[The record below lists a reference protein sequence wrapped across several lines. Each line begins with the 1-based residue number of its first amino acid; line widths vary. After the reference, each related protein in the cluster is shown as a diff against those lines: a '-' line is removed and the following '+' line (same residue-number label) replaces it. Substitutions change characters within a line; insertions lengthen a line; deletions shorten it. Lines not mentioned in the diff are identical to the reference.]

1 MSKKR
6 RYFDD
11 LPGVK
16 APRANFNLSHRVAT
30 TMKPGLLHPI
40 KVVEVL
46 PGDTW
51 TVDSAQLVKLV
62 TPLVRPIMDDVYLD
76 TYSFFVPLRL
86 CYDKLEDVF
95 GDSAPS
101 AYESPDLSVI
111 PSFLMSFSQ
120 ATGTRVF
127 IPESGTVYD
136 YLGAITD
143 DVLLD
148 PDAEGDYNCTCS
160 VLPVR
165 AFALVWNEFFRN
177 QQIDQEV
184 AVNLSGFAST
194 AEKPNNN
201 DWSPTNYGGKLPP
214 VRRYGDYFST
224 CMLAP
229 QKGPAVKIPIEGTP
243 IVGAFDGSIPVITPF
258 GDVSAGTNYLAFSG
272 AGTTGDARLLG
283 VQEDTYGNGRFS
295 AFVGASGDD
304 ATITGSNM
312 VVGANDNGTIN
323 ALRTAFQLQKY
334 LERDAFYGSRYREY
348 LYASY
353 GVISQDARV
362 QVPEFLAGTHN
373 RLQISQIMSTASTDK
388 VPLGQFSGQISSLSE
403 KNLRF
408 SKSIPEHGYI
418 ITVAAIRYKH
428 LYSQAVQK
436 LWFRFRREDFY
447 DKLFSNL
454 GQKAIGLEELVGINF
469 AGDSRRFLGYQE
481 NFAEYRTIFDS
492 VTGQMR
498 PLEGK
503 TGQYWSLADRFAKM
517 PSLSDVVHEQTDS
530 FDRVLAVTTEALDP
544 FIVDFN
550 FRCSVARV
558 VSPYSMPGFAD
569 HH

>member
-1 MSKKR
+1 MSKR
-6 RYFDD
+6 RKYVDD

-62 TPLVRPIMDDVYLD
+62 RPLVRPIMDDVYLD

-86 CYDKLEDVF
+86 CFDKLEDVF

-120 ATGTRVF
+120 ATGTRVN

-136 YLGAITD
+136 YLGSLTD

-148 PDAEGDYNCTCS
+148 PDAGGNYNCTCS

-184 AVNLSGFAST
+184 SVNLSGVASA
-194 AEKPNNN
+194 AEKPNSNA
-201 DWSPTNYGGKLPP
+201 WSPTNYGGQLPP

-229 QKGPAVKIPIEGTP
+229 QKGPAVKIPISGAPVVAESYQNMHNMNNSIVFGSDDDFGTGH
-243 IVGAFDGSIPVITPF
+243 VVFDSDGSLGYDGAT
-258 GDVSAGTNYLAFSG
+258 GLDVNGSLNFSNLV
-272 AGTTGDARLLG
+272 T
-283 VQEDTYGNGRFS
+283 
-295 AFVGASGDD
+295 DD
-304 ATITGSNM
+304 G
-312 VVGANDNGTIN
+312 GTIN

-362 QVPEFLAGTHN
+362 QVPEFLGGTHN
-373 RLQISQIMSTASTDK
+373 RLQISQIMSTSGTDS
-388 VPLGQFSGQISSLSE
+388 VAQGQFSGQISSLSE

-418 ITVAAIRYKH
+418 ITVACIRYKH

-469 AGDSRRFLGYQE
+469 EGDSRRLLGYQE

-498 PLEGK
+498 PMEGK

-530 FDRVLAVTTEALDP
+530 FDRVLTATTGTVDP

>member
-6 RYFDD
+6 RYLDD

-40 KVVEVL
+40 KVVEAL

-120 ATGTRVF
+120 GTGSCVN

-143 DVLLD
+143 DVLFD
-148 PDAEGDYNCTCS
+148 PSAGGDYNSTYS
-160 VLPVR
+160 VLPAR

-184 AVNLSGFAST
+184 AVNLSGVAST

-229 QKGPAVKIPIEGTP
+229 QKGPAVKIPI
-243 IVGAFDGSIPVITPF
+243 
-258 GDVSAGTNYLAFSG
+258 SG
-272 AGTTGDARLLG
+272 AP
-283 VQEDTYGNGRFS
+283 
-295 AFVGASGDD
+295 
-304 ATITGSNM
+304 
-312 VVGANDNGTIN
+312 VVGSESLHSLSSSGAKFGVSPGNLYPDSNLSLGSGSLLAVPGAAPSGSAINMTNLVVGESDSGTIN

-362 QVPEFLAGTHN
+362 QVPEFLGGTHN
-373 RLQISQIMSTASTDK
+373 RLQISQIMSTAGTDK

-469 AGDSRRFLGYQE
+469 GGDSRRFLGYQE
-481 NFAEYRTIFDS
+481 NFAEYRTIFDA

-530 FDRVLAVTTEALDP
+530 FDRVLAATTESVDP
-544 FIVDFN
+544 FVVDFN

>member
-86 CYDKLEDVF
+86 CYDRLEDVF

-101 AYESPDLSVI
+101 AYESPDLVVI
-111 PSFLMSFSQ
+111 PSFSITKDS
-120 ATGTRVF
+120 
-127 IPESGTVYD
+127 SGSTSNLPPSGSVYD

-143 DVLLD
+143 
-148 PDAEGDYNCTCS
+148 S
-160 VLPVR
+160 VALGSQDLVQRYSPLPAR
-165 AFALVWNEFFRN
+165 AFALIWNEFFRN

-184 AVNLSGFAST
+184 NVNLSGSVSSS
-194 AEKPNNN
+194 ELPNF
-201 DWSPTNYGGKLPP
+201 DPWSPSNYSGQLPP
-214 VRRYGDYFST
+214 IRRYGDYFST

-258 GDVSAGTNYLAFSG
+258 GDITAGTDYLAFSG
-272 AGTTGDARLLG
+272 AGTTGDARFLG

-295 AFVGASGDD
+295 AFAGASGND

-312 VVGANDNGTIN
+312 VVGANENGTIN

-362 QVPEFLAGTHN
+362 QVPEFLGGTHN
-373 RLQISQIMSTASTDK
+373 RLQISQIMSTAGTDK

-403 KNLRF
+403 KNLKF

-454 GQKAIGLEELVGINF
+454 GQKAIGVEELVGLNSAI
-469 AGDSRRFLGYQE
+469 SSVPWLLGYQE

-498 PLEGK
+498 PLDGN
-503 TGQYWSLADRFAKM
+503 TGQYWSLADRFEGL

-530 FDRVLAVTTEALDP
+530 FDRVLAATVESVDP
-544 FIVDFN
+544 FVVDFN

>member
-101 AYESPDLSVI
+101 AYESPDLASI

-120 ATGTRVF
+120 GAGTRVN

-143 DVLLD
+143 DVLFN
-148 PDAEGDYNCTCS
+148 PSAAGDYNCIYS
-160 VLPVR
+160 VLPAR

-184 AVNLSGFAST
+184 AVNLSGVAST

-201 DWSPTNYGGKLPP
+201 DWSPMNYGGKLPP

-224 CMLAP
+224 AMLAP
-229 QKGPAVKIPIEGTP
+229 QKGPAVKIPIAGTP
-243 IVGAFDGSIPVITPF
+243 LDTVSDASRFKSGNSLAFNASTGSIESLAVNG
-258 GDVSAGTNYLAFSG
+258 GDGLVVRLD
-272 AGTTGDARLLG
+272 TGG
-283 VQEDTYGNGRFS
+283 SY
-295 AFVGASGDD
+295 
-304 ATITGSNM
+304 TISESIDSSNL
-312 VVGANDNGTIN
+312 VVGEPDNGTIN

-334 LERDAFYGSRYREY
+334 LERDAFYGTRYREY
-348 LYASY
+348 IYAST
-353 GVISQDARV
+353 GVHVPDQRV
-362 QVPEFLAGTHN
+362 HVPEFLGGTHN

-469 AGDSRRFLGYQE
+469 EGDSRRLLGYQE

-503 TGQYWSLADRFAKM
+503 TGQYWSLADRFAEM

-530 FDRVLAVTTEALDP
+530 FDRVLAATTESADP

>member
-101 AYESPDLSVI
+101 AYESPELALI

-120 ATGTRVF
+120 GTGTRVN

-143 DVLLD
+143 DVLFDLS
-148 PDAEGDYNCTCS
+148 AGGDYNFTYS
-160 VLPVR
+160 VLPAR

-184 AVNLSGFAST
+184 AVNLSGVAST

-229 QKGPAVKIPIEGTP
+229 QKGPAVKIPIAGTP
-243 IVGAFDGSIPVITPF
+243 LDTVSDASRFKSGKSLAFNPSTGSIEPLAVNG
-258 GDVSAGTNYLAFSG
+258 GDGLVVKLDTGGSYTNFESV
-272 AGTTGDARLLG
+272 D
-283 VQEDTYGNGRFS
+283 S
-295 AFVGASGDD
+295 
-304 ATITGSNM
+304 SNL
-312 VVGANDNGTIN
+312 VVGESDSGTIN

-362 QVPEFLAGTHN
+362 QVPEFLGGTHN
-373 RLQISQIMSTASTDK
+373 RLQISQIMSTAGTDK

-469 AGDSRRFLGYQE
+469 EGDSRRFLGYQE
-481 NFAEYRTIFDS
+481 NFAEYRTIFDA

-530 FDRVLAVTTEALDP
+530 FDRVLAATTESVDP
-544 FIVDFN
+544 FVVDFN

>member
-6 RYFDD
+6 RYLDD
-11 LPGVK
+11 LPGVN

-86 CYDKLEDVF
+86 CFDKLEDVF

-120 ATGTRVF
+120 ATGTRVY

-148 PDAEGDYNCTCS
+148 PDAGGDYNCTYS
-160 VLPVR
+160 VLPAR

-184 AVNLSGFAST
+184 AVNLSGVAST

-201 DWSPTNYGGKLPP
+201 AWSPTNYGGQLPP

-229 QKGPAVKIPIEGTP
+229 QKGPAVKIPISGAP
-243 IVGAFDGSIPVITPF
+243 IVS
-258 GDVSAGTNYLAFSG
+258 DVSMHGMGRQIRFGISENGVTQGGPVSVASDGQLGCSYGTDVSDSYFLYSNLV
-272 AGTTGDARLLG
+272 T
-283 VQEDTYGNGRFS
+283 
-295 AFVGASGDD
+295 DD
-304 ATITGSNM
+304 G
-312 VVGANDNGTIN
+312 GTIN

-428 LYSQAVQK
+428 LYSQAAQK

-454 GQKAIGLEELVGINF
+454 GQKAIGLEELVGINYE
-469 AGDSRRFLGYQE
+469 GDSRRFLGYQE

-498 PLEGK
+498 PMEGK

-530 FDRVLAVTTEALDP
+530 FDRVLAATTESVDP

>member
-1 MSKKR
+1 MSKR
-6 RYFDD
+6 RKYVDD

-86 CYDKLEDVF
+86 CFDKLEDVF

-101 AYESPDLSVI
+101 AYESPDMAVI

-120 ATGTRVF
+120 STGTRVN

-136 YLGAITD
+136 YLGSLTD

-148 PDAEGDYNCTCS
+148 PDAGGNYNCTCS

-184 AVNLSGFAST
+184 SVNLSGVASA

-201 DWSPTNYGGKLPP
+201 PWSPTNYGGQLPP

-229 QKGPAVKIPIEGTP
+229 QKGPAVKIPIS
-243 IVGAFDGSIPVITPF
+243 GAPVVAESYQNMHNMNNSIAFGSDGDYGAGHVVFDSDGSLGYDGAT
-258 GDVSAGTNYLAFSG
+258 GLDVNGSLNFSNLV
-272 AGTTGDARLLG
+272 T
-283 VQEDTYGNGRFS
+283 
-295 AFVGASGDD
+295 DD
-304 ATITGSNM
+304 G
-312 VVGANDNGTIN
+312 GTIN

-362 QVPEFLAGTHN
+362 QVPEFLGGTHN
-373 RLQISQIMSTASTDK
+373 RLQISQIMSTAATDS
-388 VPLGQFSGQISSLSE
+388 VAQGQFSGQISSLSE

-469 AGDSRRFLGYQE
+469 EGDTRRLLGYQE

-498 PLEGK
+498 PMEGK

-530 FDRVLAVTTEALDP
+530 FDRVLAATTASVDP

>member
-6 RYFDD
+6 RYLDD

-86 CYDKLEDVF
+86 CMTDLEDVF
-95 GDSAPS
+95 GDSSPS
-101 AYESPDLSVI
+101 AYESQDLVSI
-111 PSFLMSFSQ
+111 PSVTIQKDASGNLVPF
-120 ATGTRVF
+120 A
-127 IPESGTVYD
+127 GTVWD
-136 YLGAITD
+136 YLGTVVD
-143 DVLLD
+143 DVF
-148 PDAEGDYNCTCS
+148 PAARGFSQQYS

-165 AFALVWNEFFRN
+165 AFALIWNEYFRN

-184 AVNLSGFAST
+184 NVNLSST
-194 AEKPNNN
+194 ASLNSEGPNNN
-201 DWSPTNYGGKLPP
+201 PWSPTNYGGKLPP

-224 CMLAP
+224 AMLAP
-229 QKGPAVKIPIEGTP
+229 QKGPAVKIPIDGTP
-243 IVGAFDGSIPVITPF
+243 IVASNDLVPLGNNLRFGRSSGTQFLGLSDGTVAVSSSQSGFTPT
-258 GDVSAGTNYLAFSG
+258 DVVNSSNLV
-272 AGTTGDARLLG
+272 LG
-283 VQEDTYGNGRFS
+283 E
-295 AFVGASGDD
+295 
-304 ATITGSNM
+304 SN
-312 VVGANDNGTIN
+312 DGTIN

-348 LYASY
+348 LYASF
-353 GVISQDARV
+353 GVVSQDARV
-362 QVPEFLAGTHN
+362 QVPEFLGGTHN
-373 RLQISQIMSTASTDK
+373 RLQISQIMSTATTTD
-388 VPLGQFSGQISSLSE
+388 VAQGQFSGQISSLSE

-418 ITVAAIRYKH
+418 ITVACIRYKH

-447 DKLFSNL
+447 DRLFSNL
-454 GQKAIGLEELVGINF
+454 GQKAINVSELIGASGFNPVF
-469 AGDSRRFLGYQE
+469 GYQE

-498 PLEGK
+498 PMEGN
-503 TGQYWSLADRFAKM
+503 TGQYWSLADRFDDV
-517 PSLSDVVHEQTDS
+517 PTLSDVVHEQTDS
-530 FDRVLAVTTEALDP
+530 FDRVLAATTSTVDP

-558 VSPYSMPGFAD
+558 VSPYSMPGYAD

>member
-40 KVVEVL
+40 KILEVL

-95 GDSAPS
+95 GNSSPS
-101 AYESPDLSVI
+101 AYDSPDLSVI
-111 PSFLMSFSQ
+111 PSFNIYYEKTASKRINVPS
-120 ATGTRVF
+120 
-127 IPESGTVYD
+127 SGTVYD
-136 YLGAITD
+136 YLGCVTD
-143 DVLLD
+143 DVIGD
-148 PDAEGDYNCTCS
+148 MGDYLQADYS
-160 VLPVR
+160 VLPAR
-165 AFALVWNEFFRN
+165 AFALVWNEYFRN
-177 QQIDQEV
+177 QQIDLEV
-184 AVNLSGFAST
+184 AVNLSAIASA

-201 DWSPTNYGGKLPP
+201 LWSPMNYGGQLPP

-258 GDVSAGTNYLAFSG
+258 GDSSAGTDYLAFSG

-295 AFVGASGDD
+295 AFAGASGDD
-304 ATITGSNM
+304 VTITGSNM

-334 LERDAFYGSRYREY
+334 LERDAFYGTRYREY

-362 QVPEFLAGTHN
+362 QVPEFLGGTHN

-403 KNLRF
+403 KNLKF

-454 GQKAIGLEELVGINF
+454 GQKSVYIKELIGLDNKSVGV
-469 AGDSRRFLGYQE
+469 SSVLGYQE
-481 NFAEYRTIFDS
+481 NFAEYRTIFDA

-498 PLEGK
+498 PMDGK

-530 FDRVLAVTTEALDP
+530 FDRVLAATTESVDP

-558 VSPYSMPGFAD
+558 VSPYSMPGFVD

>member
-101 AYESPDLSVI
+101 AYESPDLASI

-120 ATGTRVF
+120 GAGTRVN

-143 DVLLD
+143 DVLFN
-148 PDAEGDYNCTCS
+148 PSAAGDYNCTYS
-160 VLPVR
+160 VLPAR

-184 AVNLSGFAST
+184 AVNLSGVAST
-194 AEKPNNN
+194 AEKPNID
-201 DWSPTNYGGKLPP
+201 DWGPTNYGGKLPP

-229 QKGPAVKIPIEGTP
+229 QKGPAVKIPISGAP
-243 IVGAFDGSIPVITPF
+243 VVGASTLHPLENGFQVGGADGAALPSGSRLAVDND
-258 GDVSAGTNYLAFSG
+258 GNYLASV
-272 AGTTGDARLLG
+272 AGTIGDYA
-283 VQEDTYGNGRFS
+283 GNLS
-295 AFVGASGDD
+295 SINLVTDD
-304 ATITGSNM
+304 G
-312 VVGANDNGTIN
+312 GTIN

-334 LERDAFYGSRYREY
+334 LERDAFYGTRYREY
-348 LYASY
+348 IYAST
-353 GVISQDARV
+353 GVHVPDQRV
-362 QVPEFLAGTHN
+362 QVPEFLGGTHN

-403 KNLRF
+403 KNLKF

-454 GQKAIGLEELVGINF
+454 GQKAICLEELVGINF
-469 AGDSRRFLGYQE
+469 EGDSRRFLGYQE

-498 PLEGK
+498 PMEGK
-503 TGQYWSLADRFAKM
+503 TGQYWSLADRFAEM

-530 FDRVLAVTTEALDP
+530 FDRVLAATTEALDP

-558 VSPYSMPGFAD
+558 VSPYSMPGYAD

>member
-40 KVVEVL
+40 KIVEVL

-62 TPLVRPIMDDVYLD
+62 TPFVRPIMDDVYLD

-120 ATGTRVF
+120 GVGTRVN

-143 DVLLD
+143 DVLFD
-148 PDAEGDYNCTCS
+148 PSVGGNFNCTYS
-160 VLPVR
+160 VLPAR

-177 QQIDQEV
+177 QHIDQEV
-184 AVNLSGFAST
+184 AVNLSGVAST

-229 QKGPAVKIPIEGTP
+229 QKGPAVKIPIDGTP
-243 IVGAFDGSIPVITPF
+243 VVGSASLHDMNTFLKFGESDSGFYTDGLSYFKSDGSVVCDTSVPLPSSYV
-258 GDVSAGTNYLAFSG
+258 
-272 AGTTGDARLLG
+272 G
-283 VQEDTYGNGRFS
+283 VRS
-295 AFVGASGDD
+295 
-304 ATITGSNM
+304 SNL
-312 VVGANDNGTIN
+312 VVGKSDDGTIN

-334 LERDAFYGSRYREY
+334 LERDAFYGTRYREY
-348 LYASY
+348 IYAST
-353 GVISQDARV
+353 GVHVPDQRV
-362 QVPEFLAGTHN
+362 QVPEFLGGTHN

-469 AGDSRRFLGYQE
+469 EGDSRRLLGYQE
-481 NFAEYRTIFDS
+481 NFAEYRTIFDA

-498 PLEGK
+498 PMDGK
-503 TGQYWSLADRFAKM
+503 TGQYWSLADRFANM

-530 FDRVLAVTTEALDP
+530 FDRVLAATTEPVDP

>member
-62 TPLVRPIMDDVYLD
+62 TPFVRPIMDDVYLD

-95 GDSAPS
+95 GDAAPS

-111 PSFLMSFSQ
+111 PSFLMSYSQ
-120 ATGTRVF
+120 VTGTRVY

-143 DVLLD
+143 DVLLNS
-148 PDAEGDYNCTCS
+148 DAEGDYNCTYS
-160 VLPVR
+160 VLPAR

-184 AVNLSGFAST
+184 AVNLSGVAST

-229 QKGPAVKIPIEGTP
+229 QKGPAVKIPIEGTRLCVDYDSSLYSLSP
-243 IVGAFDGSIPVITPF
+243 N
-258 GDVSAGTNYLAFSG
+258 GDVP
-272 AGTTGDARLLG
+272 
-283 VQEDTYGNGRFS
+283 VRFS
-295 AFVGASGDD
+295 AAGSVPSSGALSLSSGGLYVGGNNTPGQAIVETNLRLGEP
-304 ATITGSNM
+304 
-312 VVGANDNGTIN
+312 DNGTIN
-323 ALRTAFQLQKY
+323 ALRTAFQIQKY

-362 QVPEFLAGTHN
+362 QVPEFLGGTHN
-373 RLQISQIMSTASTDK
+373 RLQISQIMSTASTDE

-428 LYSQAVQK
+428 LYSQAVSK

-469 AGDSRRFLGYQE
+469 GGDSRRFLGYQE
-481 NFAEYRTIFDS
+481 NFAEYRTIFDA

-498 PLEGK
+498 PMEGK
-503 TGQYWSLADRFAKM
+503 TGQYWSLADRFAKV

-530 FDRVLAVTTEALDP
+530 FDRVLAATTESVDP

-558 VSPYSMPGFAD
+558 VSPYSMPGYAD

>member
-6 RYFDD
+6 LYFDD

-101 AYESPDLSVI
+101 AYDSPDLSVI

-120 ATGTRVF
+120 ATGSRVN

-143 DVLLD
+143 DVLFN
-148 PDAEGDYNCTCS
+148 PDAEGDYNSTYS

-184 AVNLSGFAST
+184 AVNLSGAVSV

-229 QKGPAVKIPIEGTP
+229 QKGPAVKIPGTTAKVVAESYQNMHDMKNS
-243 IVGAFDGSIPVITPF
+243 IAFGCDDVCGSGHVVFDSDGS
-258 GDVSAGTNYLAFSG
+258 LAY
-272 AGTTGDARLLG
+272 D
-283 VQEDTYGNGRFS
+283 
-295 AFVGASGDD
+295 GASGVDVYGSLNYSNLVIDGSD
-304 ATITGSNM
+304 A
-312 VVGANDNGTIN
+312 TIN

-334 LERDAFYGSRYREY
+334 LERDAFFGSRYREY

-353 GVISQDARV
+353 GVISQDSRV
-362 QVPEFLAGTHN
+362 QVPEFLGGTHN
-373 RLQISQIMSTASTDK
+373 RLQISQIMSTAGTDN

-469 AGDSRRFLGYQE
+469 GGDFRRFLGYQE
-481 NFAEYRTIFDS
+481 NFAEYRTIFDA

-530 FDRVLAVTTEALDP
+530 FDRVLAATTESVDP
-544 FIVDFN
+544 FVVDFN

>member
-1 MSKKR
+1 MSKRR

-120 ATGTRVF
+120 ATGTRVN

-136 YLGAITD
+136 YLGCITD
-143 DVLLD
+143 DVLFD
-148 PDAEGDYNCTCS
+148 PDAGGNYNCTCS

-184 AVNLSGFAST
+184 AVNFSGVVSA

-201 DWSPTNYGGKLPP
+201 PWSPSNYGGQLPP

-224 CMLAP
+224 AMLAP
-229 QKGPAVKIPIEGTP
+229 QKGPAVKIPGIDGRSIDSSDSASEFASGKPFRLFMDNATP
-243 IVGAFDGSIPVITPF
+243 
-258 GDVSAGTNYLAFSG
+258 GTNA
-272 AGTTGDARLLG
+272 LG
-283 VQEDTYGNGRFS
+283 FS
-295 AFVGASGDD
+295 ASDVLNY
-304 ATITGSNM
+304 GSSTNSFSSEG
-312 VVGANDNGTIN
+312 VVFGTNLVLGESDNGTIN

-362 QVPEFLAGTHN
+362 QVPEFLGGTHN
-373 RLQISQIMSTASTDK
+373 RLQISQIMSTAATDS
-388 VPLGQFSGQISSLSE
+388 VAQGQFSGQISSLSE

-447 DKLFSNL
+447 DNLFSNL

-469 AGDSRRFLGYQE
+469 EGDSRRLLGYQE

-498 PLEGK
+498 PMDGK
-503 TGQYWSLADRFAKM
+503 TGQYWSLADRFDKM

-530 FDRVLAVTTEALDP
+530 FDRVLAATTATVDP

-558 VSPYSMPGFAD
+558 VSPYSMPGYVD

>member
-1 MSKKR
+1 MAKRR

-40 KVVEVL
+40 KVLEVL

-86 CYDKLEDVF
+86 CFDRLEDVF
-95 GDSAPS
+95 GDSS
-101 AYESPDLSVI
+101 VTAYESQELETI
-111 PSFLMSFSQ
+111 PSFEISTEEGMSN
-120 ATGTRVF
+120 APR
-127 IPESGTVYD
+127 SGTVYD
-136 YLGAITD
+136 YLGVT
-143 DVLLD
+143 
-148 PDAEGDYNCTCS
+148 PDISYVTSGGPFSAKYS
-160 VLPVR
+160 VLPCR
-165 AFALVWNEFFRN
+165 AFALIWNEYFRN
-177 QQIDQEV
+177 QQIDLEV
-184 AVNLSGFAST
+184 NVNRSST
-194 AEKPNNN
+194 VFLAERPNN
-201 DWSPTNYGGKLPP
+201 DPWGPLNYAGKLPP

-224 CMLAP
+224 AMLAP
-229 QKGPAVKIPIEGTP
+229 QKGPAVKIPISGSPVVSGNVLHSMNGT
-243 IVGAFDGSIPVITPF
+243 VRFGNTSSGFLKSGGAKFATSGELSSNEDDSGIA
-258 GDVSAGTNYLAFSG
+258 GVSFAEFSN
-272 AGTTGDARLLG
+272 L
-283 VQEDTYGNGRFS
+283 
-295 AFVGASGDD
+295 
-304 ATITGSNM
+304 
-312 VVGANDNGTIN
+312 VVGESNDGTIN

-348 LYASY
+348 LYASF
-353 GVISQDARV
+353 GVVSQDARV
-362 QVPEFLAGTHN
+362 QVPEFLGGTHN
-373 RLQISQIMSTASTDK
+373 RLQISQIMSTASTTD
-388 VPLGQFSGQISSLSE
+388 VAQGQFSGQISSLSE

-418 ITVAAIRYKH
+418 ITVACIRYKH

-447 DKLFSNL
+447 DRLFTNL
-454 GQKAIGLEELVGINF
+454 GQKAIGIEELIGLN
-469 AGDSRRFLGYQE
+469 ATADDKRKYLGYQE

-498 PLEGK
+498 PMEGN
-503 TGQYWSLADRFAKM
+503 TGQYWSLADRFNGV
-517 PSLSDVVHEQTDS
+517 PTLSDLVHEQTDS
-530 FDRVLAVTTEALDP
+530 FDRVLSATTSTVDP

>member
-1 MSKKR
+1 MAKR
-6 RYFDD
+6 RRHFDD

-16 APRANFNLSHRVAT
+16 RPRANFDLSHRVAT

-40 KVVEVL
+40 DWVEVL

-51 TVDSAQLVKLV
+51 TVDSVNLTKLV

-86 CYDKLEDVF
+86 CMNKLEDVF
-95 GDSAPS
+95 GDSSPS
-101 AYESPDLSVI
+101 AYESQDLEVI
-111 PSFLMSFSQ
+111 PTFKAQVTKGGSTQ
-120 ATGTRVF
+120 N
-127 IPESGTVYD
+127 IPSLDTVYD
-136 YLGAITD
+136 YLGMITD
-143 DVLLD
+143 TV
-148 PDAEGDYNCTCS
+148 AIKSVEASADYS
-160 VLPVR
+160 VLPCR

-177 QQIDQEV
+177 QQVDQEV
-184 AVNLSGFAST
+184 NVNKASAVSAS
-194 AEKPNNN
+194 ELPNNN
-201 DWSPTNYGGKLPP
+201 AWSPSNYGGQLPP

-229 QKGPAVKIPIEGTP
+229 QKGPAVKIPISGAPVVSAPSSLHDMGRQIRFGTSENGVMQGGP
-243 IVGAFDGSIPVITPF
+243 VSVATDGQLGASYGT
-258 GDVSAGTNYLAFSG
+258 DVS
-272 AGTTGDARLLG
+272 DAYF
-283 VQEDTYGNGRFS
+283 TYSNLV
-295 AFVGASGDD
+295 ADD
-304 ATITGSNM
+304 G
-312 VVGANDNGTIN
+312 GTIN

-353 GVISQDARV
+353 GVVSEDSRV
-362 QVPEFLAGTHN
+362 QVPEFLGGTHN
-373 RLQISQIMSTASTDK
+373 RLQISQIMSTAGTDS
-388 VPLGQFSGQISSLSE
+388 VAQGQFSGQISSLSE
-403 KNLRF
+403 KNLKY

-428 LYSQAVQK
+428 LYSQAVQPA
-436 LWFRFRREDFY
+436 WFRIRREHFY
-447 DKLFSNL
+447 DPLFSNL
-454 GQKAIGLEELVGINF
+454 GQQAIKVKEIIGLDQSMQSTVF
-469 AGDSRRFLGYQE
+469 GYQE
-481 NFAEYRTIFDS
+481 NFAEYRTILDR

-498 PLEGK
+498 PMDGN
-503 TGQYWSLADRFAKM
+503 TGQYWSLADRFDGV

-530 FDRVLAVTTEALDP
+530 FDRVLTATSASGVDP

-550 FRCSVARV
+550 FRCSTARV

>member
-1 MSKKR
+1 MSKRR

-101 AYESPDLSVI
+101 AYESQDLAVI
-111 PSFLMSFSQ
+111 PSFNVTYDASGSSSNL
-120 ATGTRVF
+120 
-127 IPESGTVYD
+127 PLSGTVYD
-136 YLGAITD
+136 YLGSITD
-143 DVLLD
+143 TVSLGSRDFIQ
-148 PDAEGDYNCTCS
+148 AYS
-160 VLPVR
+160 VLPAR
-165 AFALVWNEFFRN
+165 AFALVWNEYFRN

-184 AVNLSGFAST
+184 AVNLSGVAS
-194 AEKPNNN
+194 ASEMPSN
-201 DWSPTNYGGKLPP
+201 DAWSPTSYGGKLPP

-224 CMLAP
+224 AMLAP
-229 QKGPAVKIPIEGTP
+229 QKGPAVKIPISGTP
-243 IVGAFDGSIPVITPF
+243 LVASEQLFPLGDSLKVGNGGTIPSSYPIGVQSSGVVAPFYSGSIESPSYMDPVNSLNL
-258 GDVSAGTNYLAFSG
+258 V
-272 AGTTGDARLLG
+272 TG
-283 VQEDTYGNGRFS
+283 E
-295 AFVGASGDD
+295 
-304 ATITGSNM
+304 AT
-312 VVGANDNGTIN
+312 DGTIN

-362 QVPEFLAGTHN
+362 QVPEFLGGTHN
-373 RLQISQIMSTASTDK
+373 RLQISQIMSTASTDT
-388 VPLGQFSGQISSLSE
+388 VAQGQFAGQISSLSE

-454 GQKAIGLEELVGINF
+454 GQKAIGIEELVGMNLNS
-469 AGDSRRFLGYQE
+469 ADKVSRILGYQE
-481 NFAEYRTIFDS
+481 NFAEYRTVFDS

-498 PLEGK
+498 PTDGN
-503 TGQYWSLADRFAKM
+503 TGQYWSLADRFDKL

-530 FDRVLAVTTEALDP
+530 FDRVLAATTASVDP

-558 VSPYSMPGFAD
+558 VSPYSMPGYAD

>member
-86 CYDKLEDVF
+86 CFDKLEDVF

-101 AYESPDLSVI
+101 AYESPDFSVI

-120 ATGTRVF
+120 ATGTRVN
-127 IPESGTVYD
+127 IPGSGTVYD
-136 YLGAITD
+136 YLGCITD
-143 DVLLD
+143 DVLLNPNAGD
-148 PDAEGDYNCTCS
+148 DYNCTCS

-184 AVNLSGFAST
+184 AVNLSGVVT
-194 AEKPNNN
+194 EAEKPNNN
-201 DWSPTNYGGKLPP
+201 AWSPTNYGGQLPP

-224 CMLAP
+224 AMLAP
-229 QKGPAVKIPIEGTP
+229 QKGPAVQIPIAGNP
-243 IVGAFDGSIPVITPF
+243 IVAGEGNLHYSGDLKFGSAPESVGNGSLGVSGGSLYSDDGS
-258 GDVSAGTNYLAFSG
+258 
-272 AGTTGDARLLG
+272 
-283 VQEDTYGNGRFS
+283 FS
-295 AFVGASGDD
+295 AISSLDFNNLEVGEAAES
-304 ATITGSNM
+304 
-312 VVGANDNGTIN
+312 TIN
-323 ALRTAFQLQKY
+323 SLRTAFQLQKY

-348 LYASY
+348 LYAAY
-353 GVISQDARV
+353 GVTSQDARV
-362 QVPEFLAGTHN
+362 QVPEFLGGTHN
-373 RLQISQIMSTASTDK
+373 RLQISQIMSTADTDK

-403 KNLRF
+403 KNLKF

-447 DKLFSNL
+447 DELFSNL

-498 PLEGK
+498 PMDGK

-517 PSLSDVVHEQTDS
+517 PSLTDVVHEQTDS
-530 FDRVLAVTTEALDP
+530 FDRVLAATTESVDP

-558 VSPYSMPGFAD
+558 VSPYSMPGYAD